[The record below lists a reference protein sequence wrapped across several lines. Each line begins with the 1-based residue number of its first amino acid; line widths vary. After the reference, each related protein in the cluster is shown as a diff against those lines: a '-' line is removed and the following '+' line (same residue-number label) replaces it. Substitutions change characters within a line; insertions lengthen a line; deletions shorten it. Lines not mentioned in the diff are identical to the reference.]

1 MYTQLLPFAI
11 DGENFKRDIC
21 SQALR
26 VQRNDDDDDDD
37 DDNVTEQFTKL
48 PSTTP

>member
-11 DGENFKRDIC
+11 DGERDIC

-37 DDNVTEQFTKL
+37 DDSVTEQFTKV